1 VWLTKLSQKPGKNRR
16 SFRGQVLRGFV
27 VGLLLIPT
35 LLMMI
40 VVGGALLGYRSV
52 SIQGTSME
60 PALHHGE
67 ALWTKRLAPAEVKIG
82 DIVCLEDPIY
92 GVITH
97 RVINIQPS
105 RNGYL
110 LETKGDA
117 NRIVE
122 RSEIEVNGTVRVSL
136 MRIRYAGY
144 VLEFLGSIGG
154 IVLIIGVPFTV
165 VAVLMYR
172 KRFSSDRAGRL
183 Q

>member
-1 VWLTKLSQKPGKNRR
+1 MLLT
-16 SFRGQVLRGFV
+16 
-27 VGLLLIPT
+27 PT
-35 LLMMI
+35 LLMII
-40 VVGGALLGYRSV
+40 VVGGALLGYRLV
-52 SIQGTSME
+52 SSQGTSMV
-60 PALHHGE
+60 PALHHGD
-67 ALWTKRLAPAEVKIG
+67 ALWTKSVDPAEVKVS

-117 NRIVE
+117 NYYPE
-122 RSEIEVNGTVRVSL
+122 RWEIGDDEPVVVSL
-136 MRIRYAGY
+136 ARVRFAGY
-144 VLEFLGSIGG
+144 VLEYLDSIF
-154 IVLIIGVPFTV
+154 IRVLLIGVLFTV
-165 VAVLMYR
+165 VAVLIYR

>member
-1 VWLTKLSQKPGKNRR
+1 MWLTKLSQKPDKNRR

-40 VVGGALLGYRSV
+40 VVGVALLGYRSV

-60 PALHHGE
+60 PALHHGD
-67 ALWTKRLAPAEVKIG
+67 ALWTKRLAPAELKVG
-82 DIVCLEDPIY
+82 DIVCLDDPIY
-92 GVITH
+92 GVIVH
-97 RVINIQPS
+97 RVISIQPS

-117 NRIVE
+117 NYYPE
-122 RSEIEVNGTVRVSL
+122 RWEIGDDEPVVVSL
-136 MRIRYAGY
+136 ARVRFAGY
-144 VLEFLGSIGG
+144 VLEYLDSIF
-154 IVLIIGVPFTV
+154 IRVLLIGVLFTV
-165 VAVLMYR
+165 VAVLIYR
-172 KRFSSDRAGRL
+172 KRFSSHRVGKL

>member
-1 VWLTKLSQKPGKNRR
+1 MTLIGIIHEASSKNICHQLLKWSLVVFTVLLWLVIGSSL
-16 SFRGQVLRGFV
+16 F
-27 VGLLLIPT
+27 
-35 LLMMI
+35 
-40 VVGGALLGYRSV
+40 GYRSV

-60 PALHHGE
+60 PALHHGD

-92 GVITH
+92 VVITH

-117 NRIVE
+117 NCCAE
-122 RSEIEVNGTVRVSL
+122 RWEVSADETVRVSL
-136 MRIRYAGY
+136 LRIRYAGY